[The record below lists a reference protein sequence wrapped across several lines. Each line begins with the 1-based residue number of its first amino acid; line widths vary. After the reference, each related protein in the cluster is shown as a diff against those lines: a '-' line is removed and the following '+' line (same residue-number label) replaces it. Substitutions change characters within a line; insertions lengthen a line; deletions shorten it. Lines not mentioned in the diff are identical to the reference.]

1 MENLLE
7 LLRKYNMTNAD
18 VLSTSGSPLATTN
31 LSDNEMNIGVSQGM
45 GLDNESLLGSDKQ
58 TNKTLSLMGLLSS
71 PEALTG
77 LGLISAGMKGQG
89 IGEAALPS
97 FVQGLNVS
105 STVRAMT
112 KEQEQQKAIDEFA
125 GKVPEQYK
133 PLFKAFPK
141 ETMKL
146 LLTPKTPTIS
156 GEALK
161 VAGKL
166 QGLNTTEFK
175 EAFKK
180 LSKVEQDLYNKEII
194 GNQDLTSMFL
204 KEALEGGNLGNYA
217 QKQKAMTATKEEPVA
232 VDIKSTDVFKKYKEA
247 NPNVSDEALID
258 AIKKKYPN
266 K

>member
-1 MENLLE
+1 MENITDLLK
-7 LLRKYNMTNAD
+7 KYYGFGGTLGYTGSENIDAGGNQDTGLTNE
-18 VLSTSGSPLATTN
+18 N
-31 LSDNEMNIGVSQGM
+31 
-45 GLDNESLLGSDKQ
+45 LLGSDKQ

-77 LGLISAGMKGQG
+77 LGLISAGIKGQG

-166 QGLNTTEFK
+166 QGLNATEFK
-175 EAFKK
+175 EAFGK
-180 LSKVEQDLYNKEII
+180 LSKVEQDLYNKEIT
-194 GNQDLTSMFL
+194 GNQDIVSQLLAMS
-204 KEALEGGNLGNYA
+204 GGNLADYA
-217 QKQKAMTATKEEPVA
+217 QKQKGVTTTAAAPI
-232 VDIKSTDVFKKYKEA
+232 DIKSTDVFKKYKEA
-247 NPNVSDEALID
+247 NPNISDELLIQE
-258 AIKKKYPN
+258 IKKKFPN

>member
-1 MENLLE
+1 METLTE
-7 LLRKYNMTNAD
+7 LLKKYYGYGANDELGLTE
-18 VLSTSGSPLATTN
+18 STSVNGGLEQ
-31 LSDNEMNIGVSQGM
+31 DM
-45 GLDNESLLGSDKQ
+45 GLQNKSLLGSDKK
-58 TNKTLSLMGLLSS
+58 TNNTLSLMGLLGS

-97 FVQGLNVS
+97 FVEGLKVS
-105 STVRAMT
+105 SAVRTFT

-125 GKVPEQYK
+125 GQVPEQYK

-146 LLTPKTPTIS
+146 LLTPKTSTIS

-166 QGLNTTEFK
+166 QGLNTIEFK

-217 QKQKAMTATKEEPVA
+217 QKQKAAVAPVA
-232 VDIKSTDVFKKYKEA
+232 VDIKSTSDFQTVKKTNPSATDAEIESFLIKKFPDKYK
-247 NPNVSDEALID
+247 
-258 AIKKKYPN
+258 
-266 K
+266 

>member
-1 MENLLE
+1 MENLTE
-7 LLRKYNMTNAD
+7 LLKKYYGYGMD
-18 VLSTSGSPLATTN
+18 DSLSS
-31 LSDNEMNIGVSQGM
+31 NEQ
-45 GLDNESLLGSDKQ
+45 LGSDRK
-58 TNKTLSLMGLLSS
+58 TNNTLSLMGLLGS

-77 LGLISAGMKGQG
+77 LGLISAGMKGQS

-97 FVQGLNVS
+97 FVEGLKVS

-112 KEQEQQKAIDEFA
+112 KEQEQQKAIDEF
-125 GKVPEQYK
+125 GSQVPEQYK

-146 LLTPKTPTIS
+146 LLTPKSPTIS

-166 QGLNTTEFK
+166 QGLNTIEFK

-217 QKQKAMTATKEEPVA
+217 QKQKAAAAPVA
-232 VDIKSTDVFKKYKEA
+232 PADIKSTSDFQTVKKTNPSATDAEIESFLKKKFPDKYK
-247 NPNVSDEALID
+247 
-258 AIKKKYPN
+258 
-266 K
+266 

>member
-31 LSDNEMNIGVSQGM
+31 LSDNEMNVGVSQGM

-97 FVQGLNVS
+97 FVEGLKVS
-105 STVRAMT
+105 SAVKTLT
-112 KEQEQQKAIDEFA
+112 KEQEQEKNIAAFA
-125 GKVPEQYK
+125 DKVPEQYK
-133 PLFKAFPK
+133 ALFKAFPK

-166 QGLNTTEFK
+166 QGLNATEFK
-175 EAFKK
+175 EAFGK
-180 LSKVEQDLYNKEII
+180 LSKVEQDLYNKEIT
-194 GNQDLTSMFL
+194 GNQDIVSQLLAMS
-204 KEALEGGNLGNYA
+204 GGNLADYA
-217 QKQKAMTATKEEPVA
+217 QKQKGVTTTAAAPI
-232 VDIKSTDVFKKYKEA
+232 DIKSTDVFKKYKEA
-247 NPNVSDEALID
+247 NPNVSDELLID
-258 AIKKKYPN
+258 AIKKKFPN

>member
-31 LSDNEMNIGVSQGM
+31 LPNDEMNIGVSQGM

-97 FVQGLNVS
+97 FVEGLKVS
-105 STVRAMT
+105 SAVKTFT
-112 KEQEQQKAIDEFA
+112 KEQEQEKNIAAFA
-125 GKVPEQYK
+125 DKVPEQYK
-133 PLFKAFPK
+133 ALFKAFPK

-166 QGLNTTEFK
+166 QGLNATEFK
-175 EAFKK
+175 EAFGK
-180 LSKVEQDLYNKEII
+180 LSKVEQDLYNKEIT
-194 GNQDLTSMFL
+194 GNQDIVSQLLAMS
-204 KEALEGGNLGNYA
+204 GGNLADYA
-217 QKQKAMTATKEEPVA
+217 QKQKGVTTTAAAPI
-232 VDIKSTDVFKKYKEA
+232 DIKSTDVFKKYKEA
-247 NPNVSDEALID
+247 NPNVSDELLID
-258 AIKKKYPN
+258 AIKKKFPN

>member
-1 MENLLE
+1 MNDLTE
-7 LLRKYNMTNAD
+7 LLKKYYGYGINDQLGLTE
-18 VLSTSGSPLATTN
+18 STSIDGGLEQ
-31 LSDNEMNIGVSQGM
+31 DM
-45 GLDNESLLGSDKQ
+45 GLQNKSLLGSDKK
-58 TNKTLSLMGLLSS
+58 TNNTLSLMGLLGS

-77 LGLISAGMKGQG
+77 LGLISAGMKGQN

-97 FVQGLNVS
+97 FVEGLKVS
-105 STVRAMT
+105 SAVRTLT
-112 KEQEQQKAIDEFA
+112 KEQEQQKAIDEF
-125 GKVPEQYK
+125 GSQVPEQYK

-166 QGLNTTEFK
+166 QGLNTIEFK

-217 QKQKAMTATKEEPVA
+217 QKQKAAAAPA
-232 VDIKSTDVFKKYKEA
+232 A
-247 NPNVSDEALID
+247 PLLLILNQLIYLKN
-258 AIKKKYPN
+258 IKKPIQLFLTNY
-266 K
+266 

>member
-31 LSDNEMNIGVSQGM
+31 LPNDEMNIGVSQGM

-97 FVQGLNVS
+97 FVEGLKVS
-105 STVRAMT
+105 SAVKTLT
-112 KEQEQQKAIDEFA
+112 KEQEQEKNIAAFA
-125 GKVPEQYK
+125 DKVPEQYK
-133 PLFKAFPK
+133 ALFKAFPK

-175 EAFKK
+175 EAFGK

-204 KEALEGGNLGNYA
+204 KEALQGGNLADYA
-217 QKQKAMTATKEEPVA
+217 QKQKGVTTTAAAPI
-232 VDIKSTDVFKKYKEA
+232 DIKSTDVFKKYKEA
-247 NPNVSDEALID
+247 NPNVSDELLID
-258 AIKKKYPN
+258 AIKKKFPN

>member
-97 FVQGLNVS
+97 FVEGLKIS
-105 STVRAMT
+105 SAVKTLT
-112 KEQEQQKAIDEFA
+112 KEQEQEKNIAAFA
-125 GKVPEQYK
+125 DKVPEQYK
-133 PLFKAFPK
+133 ELFKAFPK

-161 VAGKL
+161 VAQKL
-166 QGLNTTEFK
+166 QGLSPIEFK
-175 EAFKK
+175 EALGK
-180 LSKVEQDLYNKEII
+180 LSKVDQDLYNKEIA
-194 GNQDLTSMFL
+194 GNQDAINIFL
-204 KEALEGGNLGNYA
+204 KDALLKGKLGDFA
-217 QKQKAMTATKEEPVA
+217 QKPKETTASAAPI
-232 VDIKSTDVFKKYKEA
+232 DIKSTDVFKKYKEA
-247 NPNVSDEALID
+247 NPNVSDELLIQE
-258 AIKKKYPN
+258 IKKKFPN

>member
-1 MENLLE
+1 MDSLTE
-7 LLRKYNMTNAD
+7 LLKKYYGYGMNDELGLTE
-18 VLSTSGSPLATTN
+18 LTS
-31 LSDNEMNIGVSQGM
+31 SDGGL
-45 GLDNESLLGSDKQ
+45 GLDMGVQNQSLLGSDRR
-58 TNKTLSLMGLLSS
+58 TNNTLSLMGLLGS

-77 LGLISAGMKGQG
+77 LGLISAGSQG
-89 IGEAALPS
+89 KRIGESILPA
-97 FVQGLNVS
+97 FTEGLKVS
-105 STVRAMT
+105 SAVTAMT
-112 KEQEQQKAIDEFA
+112 KEQEQQKAINEFA
-125 GKVPEQYK
+125 DKVPEQYK

-146 LLTPKTPTIS
+146 LLTPKTSTIS

-166 QGLNTTEFK
+166 QGLNTIDFK

-217 QKQKAMTATKEEPVA
+217 QKQKVAAAPAAPVA
-232 VDIKSTDVFKKYKEA
+232 VDIKSTDIFKKYKEA
-247 NPNVSDEALID
+247 NPTVSDEELID
-258 AIKKKYPN
+258 AIKKKFPN

>member
-97 FVQGLNVS
+97 FVEGLKVS
-105 STVRAMT
+105 SAVKTFT
-112 KEQEQQKAIDEFA
+112 KEQEQEKNIAEFA
-125 GKVPEQYK
+125 NKVPEQYK
-133 PLFKAFPK
+133 ALFKAFPK

-146 LLTPKTPTIS
+146 LLTPKNPTIS

-166 QGLNTTEFK
+166 QGLNATEFK
-175 EAFKK
+175 EAFGK
-180 LSKVEQDLYNKEII
+180 LSKVEQDLYNKEIT
-194 GNQDLTSMFL
+194 GNQDIVSQLLTMS
-204 KEALEGGNLGNYA
+204 GGDLSKFA
-217 QKQKAMTATKEEPVA
+217 QNQKGTTTTAAAP

-258 AIKKKYPN
+258 AIRKKYPN

>member
-1 MENLLE
+1 MENLTE
-7 LLRKYNMTNAD
+7 LLKKYYGYGMND
-18 VLSTSGSPLATTN
+18 PLISNEETN
-31 LSDNEMNIGVSQGM
+31 LDM
-45 GLDNESLLGSDKQ
+45 GLQNASLLGSDKQ
-58 TNKTLSLMGLLSS
+58 TNKTLSLMGLLGS

-89 IGEAALPS
+89 IGEAALPA
-97 FVQGLNVS
+97 FTEGLKIS
-105 STVRAMT
+105 SAVRTLT

-125 GKVPEQYK
+125 DKVPEQYK

-161 VAGKL
+161 VAQKL
-166 QGLNTTEFK
+166 QGLNPTEFK
-175 EAFKK
+175 DAFGK
-180 LSKVEQDLYNKEII
+180 LSKVEQDLYNKEIT
-194 GNQDLTSMFL
+194 GNQDIVSQLLTMS
-204 KEALEGGNLGNYA
+204 GGDLSKFA
-217 QKQKAMTATKEEPVA
+217 QNQKGTTTTAAAP

>member
-1 MENLLE
+1 MNTLTE
-7 LLRKYNMTNAD
+7 LLKKYYGYGINDQLSSNEQAD
-18 VLSTSGSPLATTN
+18 S
-31 LSDNEMNIGVSQGM
+31 EM
-45 GLDNESLLGSDKQ
+45 GLGQDMGVQNKSLLGSDRK
-58 TNKTLSLMGLLSS
+58 TNNTLSLMGLLGS

-97 FVQGLNVS
+97 FVEGLKVS
-105 STVRAMT
+105 SAVRTFT

-161 VAGKL
+161 VAQKL
-166 QGLNTTEFK
+166 QGLSPSDFK
-175 EAFKK
+175 EALGK
-180 LSKVEQDLYNKEII
+180 LSKVDQDLYNKEIA
-194 GNQDLTSMFL
+194 GNQDIISQLLTMS
-204 KEALEGGNLGNYA
+204 GGNLADYA
-217 QKQKAMTATKEEPVA
+217 QKQKVTTAPA
-232 VDIKSTDVFKKYKEA
+232 APVDIKSSDIFKKYKEA
-247 NPNVSDEALID
+247 NPNVSDELLIQE
-258 AIKKKYPN
+258 IKKKFPN

>member
-1 MENLLE
+1 MNTLTE
-7 LLRKYNMTNAD
+7 LLKKYYGYGINDQLSSNEQAD
-18 VLSTSGSPLATTN
+18 S
-31 LSDNEMNIGVSQGM
+31 EM
-45 GLDNESLLGSDKQ
+45 GLGQDMGVKNQSLLGSDRK
-58 TNKTLSLMGLLSS
+58 TNNTLSLMGLLGS

-77 LGLISAGMKGQG
+77 LGLISAGMKGQN

-97 FVQGLNVS
+97 FVEGLKVS
-105 STVRAMT
+105 SAVRTFT

-161 VAGKL
+161 VASKL
-166 QGLNTTEFK
+166 QGLNTIDFK

-204 KEALEGGNLGNYA
+204 NEALEGGNLGNYA
-217 QKQKAMTATKEEPVA
+217 QKQKAMTSTKETPVA